1 MINFGPAKRY
11 AVARFVP
18 RLRALSRLYGKPLI
32 LTEVNTQYG
41 GRVRWLGGLRRM
53 LRRTPWITAVVWSQ
67 LPSRGEAQAPSSGD
81 LHWNVQ
87 KDPRSAAVLRGI
99 IEDGLARPAARRP
112 ARATA
117 S

>member
-1 MINFGPAKRY
+1 METGFTR
-11 AVARFVP
+11 
-18 RLRALSRLYGKPLI
+18 
-32 LTEVNTQYG
+32 
-41 GRVRWLGGLRRM
+41 RVRWLGGLRRM

-99 IEDGLARPAARRP
+99 IEDGLARPVRRLAR
-112 ARATA
+112 T
-117 S
+117 STQ